1 MNRRVFMFF
10 ALALGLG
17 ITGAA
22 AAHHPPLMERCVISS
37 FAGQIEQIA
46 WRMPHVELSVRKND
60 GVGIRLTWLN
70 IHQLSRVE
78 IFRDTLRV
86 GDQVVVTAIGRR
98 DDLLDRPMLLSNIRR
113 PSDGWE
119 WSQEPQGC

>member
-1 MNRRVFMFF
+1 VSRRVFTFF

-37 FAGQIEQIA
+37 FTGQVEQIE
-46 WRMPHVELSVRKND
+46 WRMPHVELFIRTDD
-60 GVGIRLTWLN
+60 GVRHRLIWRN
-70 IHQLSRVE
+70 IHQLAW
-78 IFRDTLRV
+78 IDIDRDTLRI
-86 GDQVVVTAIGRR
+86 GDQVVITATTPR
-98 DDLLDRPMLLSNIRR
+98 DAAVERPMLLSNIRR
-113 PSDGWE
+113 TSDGWE